1 MDFAPIPREFY
12 TGDCFDA
19 YRFLG
24 AHPADGGAGGWFFRV
39 WAPGALA
46 VQVCGDFNAWK
57 GEDMAFTP
65 GGVWNLHIPAAREGQ
80 LYKFNIHGRDGRW
93 TMHTDPYGF
102 STELRPADA
111 SILAK
116 TDFAFDDEA
125 WLAARDKCRTRP
137 LNIYE
142 LHAGSWRHRIPDEN
156 ADGPAVWYD
165 YEELAAQLVP
175 WLAQHHYTHVE
186 LLPLAEHPFDGSW
199 GYQTTGYF
207 SVTSRYGTPRQFAS
221 FVNACHKANIGV
233 LMDFV
238 PVHFASNADALAN
251 FDGTHLYEYDSDV
264 GHSEWGTYNFNFYR
278 GEVRSFLAS
287 ACAAW
292 MDLYHCDGIRMDA
305 VSRAIYWMGDPARG
319 VNEGA
324 VKFLQNVNHGL
335 NERWP
340 TGIYVAE
347 DSTNFLKVT
356 APTRYDGLGFDYKW
370 DLGWMHDTLDYFATP
385 FGERPARYHALTF
398 SMQYFY
404 NELYLLSFS
413 HDEVVH
419 GKKTILDKIWGT
431 YEEKTAQARTLYF
444 YMYMHPGKKLNFM
457 GNELAHFREWDE
469 KRELDWNLLQY
480 PFHDNFQR
488 YIAKLGAIYQSEP
501 ALYDGEYD
509 PRCFEWV
516 ACESIDQGLYAWL
529 RQCRGQTLLCVMN
542 TQDKPLRKFPLYL
555 SYPCEAS
562 VLLNTES
569 REWGGQSAIAAPVH
583 TTEGG
588 VFGHDYTLKV
598 NVPAMGGLLF
608 RLRRDYP
615 EAYAPHF

>member
-1 MDFAPIPREFY
+1 MNFAPIPREFY
-12 TGDCFDA
+12 TGECFDA
-19 YRFLG
+19 YRFFG
-24 AHPADGGAGGWFFRV
+24 AHPAGGSEKGWCFRV
-39 WAPGALA
+39 WAPGALEI
-46 VQVCGDFNAWK
+46 QVCGDFNGWK
-57 GEDMAFTP
+57 GQKMDFAP
-65 GGVWNLHIPAAREGQ
+65 GGIWNLHLPEAREGQ
-80 LYKFNIHGRDGRW
+80 LYKFNIHGRDGSW
-93 TMHTDPYGF
+93 VMHTDPFGF
-102 STELRPADA
+102 AAELRPADA
-111 SILAK
+111 SVL
-116 TDFAFDDEA
+116 TRLDFAFDDA
-125 WLAARDKCRTRP
+125 DWLAARDKCRTRP

-142 LHAGSWRHRIPDEN
+142 LHAGSWKHRIPDET
-156 ADGPAVWYD
+156 ADGPAAWYN
-165 YEELAAQLVP
+165 YEELAARLIP
-175 WLAQHHYTHVE
+175 WLTQHHYTHVE

-207 SVTSRYGTPRQFAS
+207 SVTSRYGTPRQFAA
-221 FVNACHKANIGV
+221 FVNACHRAGIGV

-324 VKFLQNVNHGL
+324 VKFLQGVNHGL

-385 FGERPARYHALTF
+385 FGERPAHYHALTF

-444 YMYMHPGKKLNFM
+444 YMYTHPGKKLNFM

-488 YIAKLGAIYQSEP
+488 YIARLGAIYTSEP

-509 PRCFEWV
+509 PHCFEWV
-516 ACESIDQGLYAWL
+516 ACESIDDGLYAWL

-542 TQDKPLRKFPLYL
+542 TQNRPLRRFPLYL
-555 SYPCEAS
+555 RFPCEAS
-562 VLLNTES
+562 VLLNTEAK
-569 REWGGQSAIAAPVH
+569 EWGGASTAAAAVH
-583 TTEGG
+583 TTAGG
-588 VFGHDYTLKV
+588 VFGRDYTLRV
-598 NVPAMGGLLF
+598 SVPAMGAMLF
-608 RLRRDYP
+608 RIRR
-615 EAYAPHF
+615 EFA